1 MDTLVPYL
9 CVGDQSSTILESL
22 KMSVETVANNHVSK
36 DTVSKDVSIRSFGEE
51 STNPQT
57 YYYLLPFIN
66 KTHLVSVA
74 TKGQS

>member
-1 MDTLVPYL
+1 
-9 CVGDQSSTILESL
+9 
-22 KMSVETVANNHVSK
+22 MSVETVANNHVSK

-66 KTHLVSVA
+66 ETHIVSVA